1 MLLNAHAC
9 QPRLRLAAIAQKGRL
24 VAGHQNWLGLALQPL
39 HDELLGL
46 RVHAAAAPSAAKD
59 PWASSGAGAG
69 NAQDSRCGF
78 LATHTKRASHHSGQA
93 HVVSYS
99 LVMTSSSMGI
109 ALYNCRLARTL

>member
-59 PWASSGAGAG
+59 PWAASGSGAG

-78 LATHTKRASHHSGQA
+78 CDDKSQGRFMWSQMGLSRLYQTRKFLCMSAGWQ
-93 HVVSYS
+93 S
-99 LVMTSSSMGI
+99 LCS
-109 ALYNCRLARTL
+109 

>member
-59 PWASSGAGAG
+59 PWAASGSGAGKS
-69 NAQDSRCGF
+69 QDSRCGY
-78 LATHTKRASHHSGQA
+78 ATHHKRASLTAGSCGLKQ
-93 HVVSYS
+93 S
-99 LVMTSSSMGI
+99 
-109 ALYNCRLARTL
+109 CRGFIKHGDSFV